1 MNLLVIG
8 PKDTAPAD
16 FEIINT
22 TSKDKKGLGIQLSP
36 FYLGPVQLYDNI
48 IATNLENAWQFSKV
62 YPEHF
67 NKENNSILD
76 SYFIWAKKGWDDTFA
91 HRYPMGKGK
100 IPLFSF
106 WKTFNDDLNIWEE
119 QHWKYIEARTNIY
132 IPLYAKLVYKTS
144 AFKKL
149 QTMLKFQH
157 KVALWDFDG
166 YDFEKRN
173 MTFKD
178 VVFSEK
184 YKCGHAFVIYGL
196 LTNQII
202 VDKDENVTFNF
213 NN

>member
-8 PKDTAPAD
+8 PKDTAPAG

-22 TSKDKKGLGIQLSP
+22 TSKDKKGLGEQLSP
-36 FYLGPVQLYDNI
+36 FYLGPVQLYEDMV
-48 IATNLENAWQFSKV
+48 ATNLENAWQFSKV

-67 NKENNSILD
+67 NQETKSILE
-76 SYFIWAKKGWDDTFA
+76 SYFIWAKKGWNDKFA

-100 IPLFSF
+100 IPLFSY
-106 WKTFNDDLNIWEE
+106 WKTFNQQTNSWDE
-119 QHWKYIEARTNIY
+119 QRWKYIDARMNIY
-132 IPLYAKLVYKTS
+132 IPLYAKLVYKTN

-149 QTMLKFQH
+149 KTMLKFQH
-157 KVALWDFDG
+157 KIALWDFDG

-178 VVFSEK
+178 VIFSEK

-196 LTNQII
+196 LTNQIL
-202 VDKDENVTFNF
+202 VDQNENVTFNF
-213 NN
+213 NY